1 MGWTVNAPATRQ
13 RLIEVAI
20 ELFRRH
26 SIAGTSL
33 QMISDELGLTK
44 SAIYHHF
51 RTRDELLEAV
61 LDPVIDQLR
70 QLVEAACATRGAKAR
85 ADAMLCGFAALA
97 VSNRTLFPVLA
108 GDPSVGEL
116 LSVRQDWGAIVARE
130 MELLAGAEPGAAG
143 EVRAAIVMSGISAA
157 VGVDY
162 RGTEEELLEQ
172 LVTAGRRTLGL
183 RSRLL
188 TGPHSLPE

>member
-1 MGWTVNAPATRQ
+1 MPGPGVSTPATRQ

-61 LDPVIDQLR
+61 LDPLIDQVR
-70 QLVEAACATRGAKAR
+70 QLVEQAGAHRGAKAQ
-85 ADAMLCGFAALA
+85 ADAMLVGFATLA
-97 VSNRTLFPVLA
+97 VSNRTLFPVLT

-116 LSVRQDWGAIVARE
+116 LRTKQEWGAIVARQ
-130 MELLAGAEPGAAG
+130 MELLAAAEPGTAG
-143 EVRAAIVMSGISAA
+143 QVRAAIVMSGISAA
-157 VGVDY
+157 VGIGYEAD
-162 RGTEEELLEQ
+162 EQELVQELIA
-172 LVTAGRRTLGL
+172 AGRRTLGI
-183 RSRLL
+183 RPPRVN
-188 TGPHSLPE
+188 

>member
-1 MGWTVNAPATRQ
+1 MSAPATRQ

-70 QLVEAACATRGAKAR
+70 RLVEAAGARHGAKAR

-97 VSNRTLFPVLA
+97 VSNRTLFPVLT

-116 LSVRQDWGAIVARE
+116 LRVRQDWGTIVARE
-130 MELLAGAEPGAAG
+130 MELLAGAEPGGAG
-143 EVRAAIVMSGISAA
+143 EVRAAIVMSGVSAA

-162 RGTEEELLEQ
+162 QGTEEELLEQ

-188 TGPHSLPE
+188 TGPQSLPE

>member
-1 MGWTVNAPATRQ
+1 VSAPATRQ
-13 RLIEVAI
+13 RLIEVAV

-70 QLVEAACATRGAKAR
+70 QLVEQAGGHRGAKAQ
-85 ADAMLCGFAALA
+85 ADAMLSGFAALA
-97 VSNRTLFPVLA
+97 VSNRTLFPVLT

-116 LSVRQDWGAIVARE
+116 LRARQDWGAIVARQ
-130 MELLAGAEPGAAG
+130 MELLAGAEPGMAG
-143 EVRAAIVMSGISAA
+143 QVRAAIVMSGISAA
-157 VGVDY
+157 VGVEYD
-162 RGTEEELLEQ
+162 GTADELLEQ

-183 RSRLL
+183 RPPRVN
-188 TGPHSLPE
+188 

>member
-1 MGWTVNAPATRQ
+1 MSGPAAPESAPTRR
-13 RLIEVAI
+13 RLIDVAV

-61 LDPVIDQLR
+61 LDPVIAQLR
-70 QLVEAACATRGAKAR
+70 QLVEEAAAQRGARAQ
-85 ADAMLCGFAALA
+85 ADAMLSGFAALA
-97 VSNRTLFPVLA
+97 VANRTLFPVLT

-116 LSVRQDWGAIVARE
+116 IRSRSDWGAIVARQ
-130 MELLAGAEPGAAG
+130 MELLAGPEPGMAG

-157 VGVDY
+157 VGIEY
-162 RGTEEELLEQ
+162 AGTDADLLEQ

-183 RSRLL
+183 RSPRVN
-188 TGPHSLPE
+188 

>member
-1 MGWTVNAPATRQ
+1 MSAPATRD

-33 QMISDELGLTK
+33 QMISDELRLTK

-61 LDPVIDQLR
+61 LDPLIDQVR
-70 QLVEAACATRGAKAR
+70 QLVERAGAHRGAKAQ
-85 ADAMLCGFAALA
+85 ADAMLVGFATLA
-97 VSNRTLFPVLA
+97 VANRTLFPVLT

-116 LSVRQDWGAIVARE
+116 LRTKREWGAIVARQ
-130 MELLAGAEPGAAG
+130 MDMLAAAEPGTAG
-143 EVRAAIVMSGISAA
+143 QVRAAIVMSGISAA
-157 VGVDY
+157 VGIGYEAD
-162 RGTEEELLEQ
+162 EQELLQE
-172 LVTAGRRTLGL
+172 LITAGRRTLGI
-183 RSRLL
+183 RPPRVK
-188 TGPHSLPE
+188 